1 MQDCDTVIA
10 IESNHVKALF
20 RRAQANKVNHGL
32 NRYNRMS
39 HGCEWFHRKLTNPV
53 LCNIVIL

>member
-20 RRAQANKVNHGL
+20 RRAQANKVNHKL
-32 NRYNRMS
+32 NMYNKKS
-39 HGCEWFHRKLTNPV
+39 
-53 LCNIVIL
+53 